1 MLSFHVQPV
10 WLQIIPEWLKKSK
23 LRGCFSFLSKFV
35 PRKKWQGQ
43 VKEKLFKKLSDRYR
57 LIIYN
62 DTTFQSVWSMKL
74 TRLKVFTVTSLL
86 SSIIVVLVILLIATT
101 GLREYIPGYPKAE
114 YRQILVETALKV
126 DSLENE
132 LKKRDEFFYGI
143 QAILNGEEP
152 GGEIIADTIV
162 EANNVEFQ
170 NFNHDSVFQDKLLA
184 EQTSLS
190 LGGETSNGMSLNQVH
205 FFVPVKGI
213 VSNSFDSSSDHLG
226 VDLVGEANSRISSV
240 LDGTVIFSG
249 WTLETGYVMY
259 IQHEADLISVYKHNA
274 ELLKNVGDKVRAGE
288 AIAIIGNTGEM
299 TTGPHLHFEL
309 WYEGTAVDPEEYIDF

>member
-1 MLSFHVQPV
+1 M
-10 WLQIIPEWLKKSK
+10 KK
-23 LRGCFSFLSKFV
+23 
-35 PRKKWQGQ
+35 
-43 VKEKLFKKLSDRYR
+43 ELFKKLSDRYR

-74 TRLKVFTVTSLL
+74 SRLKVFTVTSLL
-86 SSIIVVLVILLIATT
+86 SAIIVVLVILLIATT

-114 YRQILVETALKV
+114 YRQVLVETALKV

-132 LKKRDEFFYGI
+132 LKKRDEFFSGI

-152 GGEIIADTIV
+152 GENIIADTDI
-162 EANNVEFQ
+162 EPNEVEFH
-170 NFNHDSVFQDKLLA
+170 NYNHDSVFQDKLLA

-190 LGGETSNGMSLNQVH
+190 LGSEYSGGMSLSQVH
-205 FFVPVKGI
+205 FFIPAKGI
-213 VSNSFDSSSDHLG
+213 ISNKFDSSADHFG
-226 VDLVGEANSRISSV
+226 VDLVGEPNTRISSV

-249 WTLETGYVMY
+249 WTLETGYVIY
-259 IQHEADLISVYKHNA
+259 IQHEAELISVYKHNA
-274 ELLKNVGDKVRAGE
+274 ELLKNVSDKVRAGE

-309 WYEGTAVDPEEYIDF
+309 WHNGTAVDPEEYIDF

>member
-1 MLSFHVQPV
+1 M
-10 WLQIIPEWLKKSK
+10 
-23 LRGCFSFLSKFV
+23 
-35 PRKKWQGQ
+35 
-43 VKEKLFKKLSDRYR
+43 KEKLFKKLSDRYR

-152 GGEIIADTIV
+152 GGEIIVDTVV
-162 EANNVEFQ
+162 EPNQVEFQ
-170 NFNHDSVFQDKLLA
+170 NFNHDSVFQEKLLA

-190 LGGETSNGMSLNQVH
+190 LRGESPSVMSLNKVH

-249 WTLETGYVMY
+249 WTLETGYVIY